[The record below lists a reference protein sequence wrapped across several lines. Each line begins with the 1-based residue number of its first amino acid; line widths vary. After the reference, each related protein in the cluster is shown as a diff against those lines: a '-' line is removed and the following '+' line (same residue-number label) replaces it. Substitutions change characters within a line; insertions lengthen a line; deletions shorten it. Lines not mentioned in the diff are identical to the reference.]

1 MDPNVRLET
10 ESLDLSYTGK
20 DLVLSDLSLRIPD
33 GRITVLCGPN
43 ACGKST
49 LLRALARLLK
59 PNRGSV
65 HLDGQAI
72 ASLPTKT
79 VATRLGLLPQSPSQP
94 EGITVEDLVARGRFP
109 HQRLFRQWTEKDEN
123 AVESA
128 LTMTHM
134 EDLRDRAVDEL
145 SGGQRQRAWIA
156 MALAQETDILLLD
169 EPTTYLDLAHR
180 VDVLE
185 LLAELNETRAR
196 TIVMVLHELNEACRY
211 AHHIVAMRDGRI
223 HAEGTPAEVMSAELV
238 RTVFDLDAVVVPDP
252 VTATPLVLP
261 DVRGRHGSTAL
272 AAGNAANDQE
282 TWDPFRTAD

>member
-1 MDPNVRLET
+1 MDPIDRLST
-10 ESLDLSYTGK
+10 SSLDLSYSGTA
-20 DLVLSDLSLRIPD
+20 LVVSDLSLQIAD

-59 PNRGSV
+59 PKRGTV
-65 HLDGQAI
+65 HLDGQEI
-72 ASLPTKT
+72 ATLPTKV
-79 VATRLGLLPQSPSQP
+79 VATRLGLLPQSPTQP

-109 HQRLFRQWTEKDEN
+109 HQRLFRQWSEEDES

-128 LTMTHM
+128 LNMTHM
-134 EDLRDRAVDEL
+134 AELRGRTVDEL

-156 MALAQETDILLLD
+156 MALAQETEILLLD

-185 LLAELNETRAR
+185 LLAELNETRGR

-211 AHHIVAMRDGRI
+211 AHRIVAMREGRVL
-223 HAEGTPAEVMSAELV
+223 AEGPPSDVVSAELV
-238 RTVFDLDAVVVPDP
+238 RDVFDLEAVIIPDP
-252 VTATPLVLP
+252 VTATPLVIP
-261 DVRGRHGSTAL
+261 DAGRRHRDT
-272 AAGNAANDQE
+272 E
-282 TWDPFRTAD
+282 HPTPR

>member
-1 MDPNVRLET
+1 MDRLST
-10 ESLDLSYTGK
+10 SSLDLSYSGTG
-20 DLVLSDLSLRIPD
+20 LVVSDLSLQIAD

-49 LLRALARLLK
+49 LLRALARLLR
-59 PNRGSV
+59 PRRGSV
-65 HLDGQAI
+65 HLDGQEI
-72 ASLPTKT
+72 ATLPTKV
-79 VATRLGLLPQSPSQP
+79 VATRLGLLPQSPTQP

-109 HQRLFRQWTEKDEN
+109 HQRLFRQWSDEDEN

-128 LTMTHM
+128 LNMTHM
-134 EDLRDRAVDEL
+134 AELRGRTVDEL

-185 LLAELNETRAR
+185 LLAELNETRGR

-211 AHHIVAMRDGRI
+211 AHRIVAMRDGRVL
-223 HAEGTPAEVMSAELV
+223 AEGPPSDVVSADLV
-238 RTVFDLDAVVVPDP
+238 RDVFDLEAVIIPDP
-252 VTATPLVLP
+252 VTATPLVIP
-261 DVRGRHGSTAL
+261 DAGRRHRDVEHPTH
-272 AAGNAANDQE
+272 
-282 TWDPFRTAD
+282 R